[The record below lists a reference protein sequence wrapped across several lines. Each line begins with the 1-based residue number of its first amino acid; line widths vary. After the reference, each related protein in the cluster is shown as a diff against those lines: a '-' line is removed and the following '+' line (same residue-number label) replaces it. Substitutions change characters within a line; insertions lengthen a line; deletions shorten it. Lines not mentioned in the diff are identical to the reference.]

1 MKKRGDKYMI
11 NSNLIKNPFETVVDI
26 EKMLYEAEKEINDPN
41 TKFITHEEL
50 FESARRL
57 VNGR

>member
-1 MKKRGDKYMI
+1 MI

-26 EKMLYEAEKEINDPN
+26 EKMLDEAGKEINDPN